1 MFKNKALI
9 PIFIV
14 VFVDLL
20 GFSIILPLLPF
31 YALEF
36 NLSPEAIGLVAA
48 TYSICQFFASPFL
61 GAMSDKYGR
70 RPLLIYSQFGSM
82 LGFVLL
88 GFSNAVWMLVLS
100 RVIDGVTGGNITIA
114 QAYVADVTEPKD
126 RAASMGILG
135 LAFGLGFV
143 LGPFIGG
150 ELSGLWGKAAPAFGA
165 ALLSLTSM
173 TLSVFYLKEPVA
185 HRSTRDAKRGFSAF
199 SAMKEYFRL
208 IPLRSFLLVFFFFA
222 LPFSLYVSMFSLYAH
237 LELSFTA
244 QDVGR
249 FLAYVG
255 FLGIIWQGAV
265 IRPLVKKI
273 GELVSLRIGMIALA
287 VGLLLLVLAGNWL
300 QLAIVAFVFSFGTG
314 ITRVVVSSLI
324 TQAAPPDKKGSVLG
338 VSGSLES
345 LTRIIGPIAGGWI
358 IGGLHPNYIGYVGAA
373 FAAIG
378 AYLAF
383 TVKFDRHAVTGEM
396 IID

>member
-1 MFKNKALI
+1 
-9 PIFIV
+9 
-14 VFVDLL
+14 
-20 GFSIILPLLPF
+20 
-31 YALEF
+31 
-36 NLSPEAIGLVAA
+36 
-48 TYSICQFFASPFL
+48 
-61 GAMSDKYGR
+61 
-70 RPLLIYSQFGSM
+70 
-82 LGFVLL
+82 
-88 GFSNAVWMLVLS
+88 
-100 RVIDGVTGGNITIA
+100 
-114 QAYVADVTEPKD
+114 
-126 RAASMGILG
+126 
-135 LAFGLGFV
+135 
-143 LGPFIGG
+143 
-150 ELSGLWGKAAPAFGA
+150 
-165 ALLSLTSM
+165 
-173 TLSVFYLKEPVA
+173 
-185 HRSTRDAKRGFSAF
+185 
-199 SAMKEYFRL
+199 MKEYFRL